1 MAKEEKKKIKEKL
14 FDLGERIREDDC
26 LKCLTEIEKKIICY
40 RYADKMEWENIAK
53 KVNYS
58 KMQCYRIND
67 RAIEK
72 LKEVLE

>member
-1 MAKEEKKKIKEKL
+1 MRKEEKKKIKEKL
-14 FDLGERIREDDC
+14 FDLAEKIRGNAC
-26 LKCLTEIEKKIICY
+26 LKCLTEVERNIICY

-72 LKEVLE
+72 LREVLG